1 MVQYLRVYK
10 AVETRWA
17 CLMASFITFRAT
29 LSKTMLALSKLMP
42 STKQKCSCMQERI
55 TIAQQSKLQVRLEN
69 IDSRLTQNIFATPS

>member
-17 CLMASFITFRAT
+17 CLTASFITFHAT

-42 STKQKCSCMQERI
+42 SAKQKCSCMQERI
-55 TIAQQSKLQVRLEN
+55 TIAQQSKLQVKLEN
-69 IDSRLTQNIFATPS
+69 IDSRPTQNIFATPS